1 MMSKTIPAEMSKMTA
16 SAMLKPVRLNLPIKN
31 RVMMIKLTS
40 VSMMANIQSAFF
52 LSMISSVLI

>member
-1 MMSKTIPAEMSKMTA
+1 MMSKTILAEMSKMTA

-31 RVMMIKLTS
+31 RVMMIKLNR
-40 VSMMANIQSAFF
+40 VSMMANIQCAFF